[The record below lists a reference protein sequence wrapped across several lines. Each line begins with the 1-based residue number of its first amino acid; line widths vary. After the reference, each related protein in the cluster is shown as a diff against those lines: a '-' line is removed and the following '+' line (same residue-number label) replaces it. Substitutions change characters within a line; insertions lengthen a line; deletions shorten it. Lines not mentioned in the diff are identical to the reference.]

1 MLKIT
6 IFFILFFFLISFLAW
21 MLNKFGNSKLFY
33 IILGKI
39 LGLLLL
45 TVFSITGIV
54 YLF

>member
-1 MLKIT
+1 MIKIT
-6 IFFILFFFLISFLAW
+6 VFFILFFFLISFLVW
-21 MLNKFGNSKLFY
+21 MLKKFGNSKLFY

-45 TVFSITGIV
+45 TVFSVTAIV